1 VFSVWQE
8 MNFKLQTPKAVSR
21 RRLNEEALVRPAIR
35 INNMYDPTSH
45 KTHYVFNNNNDK
57 PVMLRTRIITA
68 YSENNTKQQV

>member
-8 MNFKLQTPKAVSR
+8 LNFRLQTPQAVSR

-45 KTHYVFNNNNDK
+45 KTHYVFNNNDK
-57 PVMLRTRIITA
+57 PVMLHTRIITA